1 LELYT
6 LHVLVRNNEWDYARE
21 FISVSSVLDEERREA
36 FVQALQSLQ
45 EEQQAAEQRE
55 REEVQRQEERL
66 RKDIEEARRLRAEN
80 EARERRRLEEER
92 AKRGG
97 SEIDYG
103 IEQTPQTRTPNK
115 ARNPTKASSPSK
127 LPQSSPST
135 SKSKKAVAP
144 PSFGTRAVMII
155 SNFRKVIEQMAVSL
169 KANPVILM
177 RLIAFL
183 VSIIVVFSRKDLR
196 ERVQRI
202 LGTGWNKIKSTA
214 GMGVKVSYI

>member
-1 LELYT
+1 M
-6 LHVLVRNNEWDYARE
+6 
-21 FISVSSVLDEERREA
+21 SSVLDEERREA

-55 REEVQRQEERL
+55 REELERQEERL

-92 AKRGG
+92 VKREG
-97 SEIDYG
+97 SEVDYG
-103 IEQTPQTRTPNK
+103 IEQTPQAQTPNK
-115 ARNPTKASSPSK
+115 ARNPEKASSPSK
-127 LPQSSPST
+127 PPQPSSST
-135 SKSKKAVAP
+135 SKNKKAVVS

-155 SNFRKVIEQMAVSL
+155 SNFRKVIEQMGVSL
-169 KANPVILM
+169 KTNPIVLM